1 MGFFKKLLGFHDI
14 EVSANMTVAE
24 LQFQFEEQFGTKI
37 RVYKPTAK
45 GTINTGKG
53 ARLASAEDKLG
64 SISLSGTSISNITI
78 QKNKSVDTVEKEF
91 ATKMGVG
98 VQIMTP
104 DGNTFAPNNM
114 ILSKVRSAYA
124 DQ

>member
-14 EVSANMTVAE
+14 EVSPKMTVEE
-24 LQFQFEEQFGTKI
+24 LQSQFEEQFGTKI

-53 ARLASAEDKLG
+53 SRLASAEEKL
-64 SISLSGTSISNITI
+64 SAVSLSGKSISSITI
-78 QKNKSVDTVEKEF
+78 QKNKTVDAIEKEF
-91 ATKMGVG
+91 ADKMGVG

-104 DGNTFAPNNM
+104 DGKTFAPNNM

-124 DQ
+124 EQ